1 VTFRPKFSYW
11 LSRGWSIAVVDH
23 RGTTGHGR
31 SFQQELDGHWG
42 DYDAQDTVAVVR
54 QVQRGFGFR
63 SERTVLMGSSAG
75 GLAVLNALGTSR
87 TLAAGAVVSF
97 PVVDL
102 AQLMQGSDPFETH
115 YMPRLIGAHDAG
127 DPLLTQ
133 RSPLSRAH
141 VIAGTPLLVFHG
153 DNDTLVPLSH
163 SEQLRDVVNSAG
175 GAVRLEVMHGAGH
188 GFGDPLHIIRE
199 YSMTEE
205 FLHELMG

>member
-1 VTFRPKFSYW
+1 
-11 LSRGWSIAVVDH
+11 
-23 RGTTGHGR
+23 
-31 SFQQELDGHWG
+31 
-42 DYDAQDTVAVVR
+42 
-54 QVQRGFGFR
+54 
-63 SERTVLMGSSAG
+63 MGSSAG